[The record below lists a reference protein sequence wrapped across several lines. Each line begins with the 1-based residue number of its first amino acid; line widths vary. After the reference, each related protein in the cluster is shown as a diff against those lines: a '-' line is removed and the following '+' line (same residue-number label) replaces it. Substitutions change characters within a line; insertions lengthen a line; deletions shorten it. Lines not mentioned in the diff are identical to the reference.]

1 VEDCCS
7 VNAVEREA
15 PDRVGKRSRWARA
28 GATLAAVGVALL
40 PKCPACW
47 SIYAG
52 LGSWLGI
59 SVVVEPRY
67 LMPLTFVSLALA
79 VGALGWMALS
89 RRRYVALSLGV
100 VAALGVWLGKFVLW
114 SEALTLVSL
123 LGLVLSAFGAR
134 ISRAARA
141 GRAGSELPQQA
152 EAR

>member
-7 VNAVEREA
+7 VNAIEQKA
-15 PDRVGKRSRWARA
+15 PDRGGARSRWARA
-28 GATLAAVGVALL
+28 TATLAAVGVALL

-89 RRRYVALSLGV
+89 RRRYLALSLGV
-100 VAALGVWLGKFVLW
+100 VAALGVWLGKFVLL
-114 SEALTLVSL
+114 SETLTLVSL
-123 LGLVLSAFGAR
+123 LALVLCAFGAR
-134 ISRAARA
+134 ISRAARGA
-141 GRAGSELPQQA
+141 RSELPQQA

>member
-1 VEDCCS
+1 M
-7 VNAVEREA
+7 
-15 PDRVGKRSRWARA
+15 
-28 GATLAAVGVALL
+28 GVALL

-67 LMPLTFVSLALA
+67 LLPLTFVSLALA
-79 VGALGWMALS
+79 VAALGWMALS

-100 VAALGVWLGKFVLW
+100 VAARGVWLGKFVLLN
-114 SEALTLVSL
+114 EALTLASL
-123 LGLVLSAFGAR
+123 LGLVLCAFGAR
-134 ISRAARA
+134 FSRAPRVNGAR
-141 GRAGSELPQQA
+141 SELPQQA